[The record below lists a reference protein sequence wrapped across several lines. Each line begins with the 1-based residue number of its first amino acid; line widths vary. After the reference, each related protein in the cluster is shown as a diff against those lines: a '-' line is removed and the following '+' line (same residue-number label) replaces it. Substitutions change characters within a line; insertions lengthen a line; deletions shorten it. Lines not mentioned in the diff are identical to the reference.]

1 MMLVDWEG
9 LLGPA
14 PPRRLLS
21 HQWGAEVPKLLVWRW
36 AEPPLLMCSSPP
48 RIPVW
53 TLTSS
58 DQTSQPRASHR
69 PAWYSLRTLAALRVP
84 ELSCALPPAHLGLL
98 LPAAPHP
105 HLSLQLVPST
115 HQAPT
120 QPQPS
125 PLGPPS
131 KASAMEAQ
139 VSGPQDWPPW
149 QSRHSP
155 LEKSPQTEG
164 LSWQNLMGSSARARV
179 MLYHHSP
186 TQHHTT
192 GSGSGLGGEK

>member
-1 MMLVDWEG
+1 MGGANTPCTVSPHD
-9 LLGPA
+9 A
-14 PPRRLLS
+14 T
-21 HQWGAEVPKLLVWRW
+21 QWGWNLGQRKQVRG
-36 AEPPLLMCSSPP
+36 MSPG
-48 RIPVW
+48 
-53 TLTSS
+53 
-58 DQTSQPRASHR
+58 PRALQTGDPR
-69 PAWYSLRTLAALRVP
+69 CAA
-84 ELSCALPPAHLGLL
+84 PAHHLSS
-98 LPAAPHP
+98 AAPSHPPTWASSFLQPPHP

-192 GSGSGLGGEK
+192 GSGLGLGGEK

>member
-1 MMLVDWEG
+1 MTTTG
-9 LLGPA
+9 QPLGNP
-14 PPRRLLS
+14 L
-21 HQWGAEVPKLLVWRW
+21 GALRG
-36 AEPPLLMCSSPP
+36 
-48 RIPVW
+48 
-53 TLTSS
+53 
-58 DQTSQPRASHR
+58 PRA
-69 PAWYSLRTLAALRVP
+69 T
-84 ELSCALPPAHLGLL
+84 LSC
-98 LPAAPHP
+98 
-105 HLSLQLVPST
+105 LQGPCRMKTSIFRGGQGASPDYISAERGPSIQRRQGGCLRLHRCSCEGSPNSTGCGIVGT

-192 GSGSGLGGEK
+192 GSGLGLGGEK